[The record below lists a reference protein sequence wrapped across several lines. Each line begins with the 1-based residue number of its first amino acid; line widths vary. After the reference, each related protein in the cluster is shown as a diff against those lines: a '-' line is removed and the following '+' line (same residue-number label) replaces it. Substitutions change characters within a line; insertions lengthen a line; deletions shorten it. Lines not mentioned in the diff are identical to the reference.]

1 MAYCLF
7 SSFILHLKWGSN
19 KLIEYS
25 LWYLGLNRL
34 PYANPNKED
43 LYVKK
48 LKLCQEVLS
57 GMSKFESSY
66 SYLNGI
72 LHIELADTL
81 VQKLSQ
87 MFSGGK

>member
-1 MAYCLF
+1 MNTGIFFVISNETQINWYNILF
-7 SSFILHLKWGSN
+7 D
-19 KLIEYS
+19 
-25 LWYLGLNRL
+25 LGLNRL

-48 LKLCQEVLS
+48 IKLCQEVLS
-57 GMSKFESSY
+57 GMDKFESSY

>member
-1 MAYCLF
+1 MNTGIFFVISNETQINWYNILF
-7 SSFILHLKWGSN
+7 D
-19 KLIEYS
+19 
-25 LWYLGLNRL
+25 LGLNRL

>member
-1 MAYCLF
+1 MNTGIFFVISNETQINWYNILF
-7 SSFILHLKWGSN
+7 D
-19 KLIEYS
+19 
-25 LWYLGLNRL
+25 LGLNRL

-48 LKLCQEVLS
+48 LKLCQEVLN